1 MKILLEH
8 ETEYLLQNC
17 SCYHDLDDGKYDMLC
32 SGEVYFAF
40 NELESLDGTTT
51 IDAPSIG
58 IESREEELNFL
69 IDPDH
74 EGSASDNIETSLR
87 EYYWYV

>member
-8 ETEYLLQNC
+8 ETEYLLQNH
-17 SCYHDLDDGKYDMLC
+17 SYHNDYGCDYDLLC

-40 NELESLDGTTT
+40 NELGSLDGTTT
-51 IDAPSIG
+51 IDTPSIG

-69 IDPDH
+69 VDPDH
-74 EGSASDNIETSLR
+74 KGSGSDNIE
-87 EYYWYV
+87 